1 MRGRKAMDIRRLEHT
16 DIASGWSINEQGLPG
31 TGQITELEFADL
43 LSLCDVAVGV
53 FENEEMLGFVLCLLP
68 KTRYASL
75 NYAWFNERY
84 SSFLYVD
91 RIAVAEKHR
100 DKGVGSMLYEYVI
113 EHALQRNSPVVAE
126 VNLEPPNTGS
136 IRFHER
142 HGFSQVGVFNQ
153 GGKSVAMMLRA
164 VKGLMDN

>member
-1 MRGRKAMDIRRLEHT
+1 MNIRRLEHN

-31 TGQITELEFADL
+31 TGQITEVEFADL
-43 LSLCDVAVGV
+43 LSLCEVAVGV

-100 DKGVGSMLYEYVI
+100 DKGVGSILYGYVI
-113 EHALQRNSPVVAE
+113 EHARQIPSPVVAE
-126 VNLEPPNTGS
+126 VNLTPPNPGS

-153 GGKSVAMMLRA
+153 GEKSVAMMLHP
-164 VKGLMDN
+164 VKGLID

>member
-1 MRGRKAMDIRRLEHT
+1 MDILRLEHS

-43 LSLCDVAVGV
+43 LNLCVVAVGL

-100 DKGVGSMLYEYVI
+100 DKGVGSILYEYVI
-113 EHALQRNSPVVAE
+113 EYARQSNSPVVAE
-126 VNLEPPNTGS
+126 VNLTPPNPGS

-142 HGFSQVGVFNQ
+142 HGFGQVGVFNQ
-153 GGKSVAMMLRA
+153 GEKSVAMMLHP
-164 VKGLMDN
+164 VKGLMKD

>member
-1 MRGRKAMDIRRLEHT
+1 MDIRRLEHT

-113 EHALQRNSPVVAE
+113 EHALERNSPVVAE
-126 VNLEPPNTGS
+126 VNLKPPNTGS